1 MSNTN
6 TDQRIV
12 QGSVAPITAP
22 TAATITYFQFA
33 TGAQE
38 SRTGTVKLSIP
49 GQYKAKYQEVLV
61 RVYGNSK
68 LATVGSQALTV
79 TLNAVNTAGTVTV
92 IATTGAVAAA
102 TQAGAVNGWY
112 LETKML
118 FDTTTGAVL
127 AGEFQGVSVSGAGQ
141 ALVAR
146 TILTAQPAFAQSNI
160 SGVGAPEGFDEAQYF
175 EVAITQA
182 QTDATAVHNLLELS
196 AEVI

>member
-33 TGAQE
+33 AGAQE
-38 SRTGTVKLSIP
+38 SRTGTVKLPIP

-102 TQAGAVNGWY
+102 TQAVAVNGWY

-146 TILTAQPAFAQSNI
+146 TILTAQPGFSQTAITGA
-160 SGVGAPEGFDEAQYF
+160 GVTEGFDEAQYF

>member
-33 TGAQE
+33 AGAQE

-112 LETKML
+112 LETKIL
-118 FDTTTGAVL
+118 FDTTTSAVL

-146 TILTAQPAFAQSNI
+146 TILTAQPGFSQTAI
-160 SGVGAPEGFDEAQYF
+160 TGVGAPEGFDETQYL

>member
-33 TGAQE
+33 AGAQE
-38 SRTGTVKLSIP
+38 SRTGTVKLPIP

-112 LETKML
+112 LETKIL
-118 FDTTTGAVL
+118 FDTTTSAVL

-146 TILTAQPAFAQSNI
+146 TILTAQPGFSQTAI
-160 SGVGAPEGFDEAQYF
+160 TGVGAPEGFDETQYF